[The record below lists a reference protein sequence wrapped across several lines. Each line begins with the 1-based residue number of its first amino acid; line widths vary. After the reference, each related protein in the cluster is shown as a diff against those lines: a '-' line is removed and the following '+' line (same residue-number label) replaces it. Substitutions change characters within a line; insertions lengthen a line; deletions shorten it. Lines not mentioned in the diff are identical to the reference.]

1 MKSYCDKFMEMEIM
15 LEESKK
21 ISDYLD
27 IGFLQMLQD
36 NCSKAMGL
44 AFVTVDYRGCPITN
58 YSGFTPYCRLGRE
71 NQGFF
76 EMCKQCDAHGGF
88 QSAITGEPHIYRC
101 HAGLVDFALP
111 LIRDGIY
118 MGSLMGGQIRLDQ
131 EEKGELECILPVQTD
146 WRKDKVLDEAYHETQ
161 MVSYDKIKSAV
172 TLLHD
177 LILSMMQN
185 SGQTDQILEK
195 TGIEPVAEW
204 KTGSHMEFSFQKR
217 ELANMKHQGKLRYFF
232 FVMNIVSQ
240 LAFQEKA
247 AKTEAVAYDFADVM
261 RYVTET
267 DHEISTLGEELHYV
281 EALLRIQKAW
291 LGDTLKYNIS
301 VPKEYWDVNCP
312 YMVLEPL
319 AGLAVQGCEAGE
331 AHKIEILAEEDRGN
345 VLIQVISDNEGMT
358 LEEMNARLGDL
369 SQEDG
374 FSLRDSDRSLKRI
387 FGKQYGLSIRSRKD
401 DQAGYMVCFYLPQKK
416 EG

>member
-88 QSAITGEPHIYRC
+88 QAAITGEPHIYRC

-131 EEKGELECILPVQTD
+131 EEKGELECILPVQLIGARTRF
-146 WRKDKVLDEAYHETQ
+146 WMRLIMKHRWFL
-161 MVSYDKIKSAV
+161 MIKSN
-172 TLLHD
+172 
-177 LILSMMQN
+177 Q
-185 SGQTDQILEK
+185 
-195 TGIEPVAEW
+195 
-204 KTGSHMEFSFQKR
+204 
-217 ELANMKHQGKLRYFF
+217 
-232 FVMNIVSQ
+232 Q
-240 LAFQEKA
+240 LPCC
-247 AKTEAVAYDFADVM
+247 M
-261 RYVTET
+261 
-267 DHEISTLGEELHYV
+267 I
-281 EALLRIQKAW
+281 
-291 LGDTLKYNIS
+291 
-301 VPKEYWDVNCP
+301 
-312 YMVLEPL
+312 
-319 AGLAVQGCEAGE
+319 
-331 AHKIEILAEEDRGN
+331 
-345 VLIQVISDNEGMT
+345 
-358 LEEMNARLGDL
+358 
-369 SQEDG
+369 
-374 FSLRDSDRSLKRI
+374 
-387 FGKQYGLSIRSRKD
+387 
-401 DQAGYMVCFYLPQKK
+401 
-416 EG
+416 

>member
-1 MKSYCDKFMEMEIM
+1 M

-44 AFVTVDYRGCPITN
+44 AFVTVDYRGCPITH

-88 QSAITGEPHIYRC
+88 QAAITGEPHIYRC

-131 EEKGELECILPVQTD
+131 GEKGELECILPVQTD

-177 LILSMMQN
+177 MILSMMQN
-185 SGQTDQILEK
+185 GGKADQILEK
-195 TGIEPVAEW
+195 TGIEPAAEW

-217 ELANMKHQGKLRYFF
+217 ELANMKQQGKLRYFF

-291 LGDTLKYNIS
+291 LGDTLKYDIS
-301 VPKEYWDVNCP
+301 VPKEYWDVN
-312 YMVLEPL
+312 
-319 AGLAVQGCEAGE
+319 
-331 AHKIEILAEEDRGN
+331 
-345 VLIQVISDNEGMT
+345 
-358 LEEMNARLGDL
+358 
-369 SQEDG
+369 
-374 FSLRDSDRSLKRI
+374 
-387 FGKQYGLSIRSRKD
+387 
-401 DQAGYMVCFYLPQKK
+401 
-416 EG
+416 